1 MIVDSQKECTYLRA
15 PEAPDFGICQA
26 QAVIACRGRVGHV
39 TNSLVA
45 PLYCCFASA
54 DSAAEELAI
63 LTIWIKTNQFCP
75 SKVGKPYSGYG
86 YCLLK
91 SHWVAAVAVV
101 VVVVAVVVA
110 GAAAGNVS
118 LPGSRNR

>member
-1 MIVDSQKECTYLRA
+1 MIVHSQKVCTYLRA

-26 QAVIACRGRVGHV
+26 QGVIACRGRVGHS
-39 TNSLVA
+39 TNTRVA
-45 PLYCCFASA
+45 RLYCCVAPG
-54 DSAAEELAI
+54 DSAAEEVAMLAI
-63 LTIWIKTNQFCP
+63 WVKMNQFCP
-75 SKVGKPYSGYG
+75 SKVGKPYSGYE

-91 SHWVAAVAVV
+91 LHWVAAVAVV
-101 VVVVAVVVA
+101 VVVVVVVVA